1 MQIAVP
7 TWRLADNTAV
17 LLMLSLVVC
26 WPDGWLS
33 AFASWPKQRL
43 LAKSAGQLVNALL
56 YPFG

>member
-17 LLMLSLVVC
+17 LLMLSLVV
-26 WPDGWLS
+26 GWLS

-43 LAKSAGQLVNALL
+43 LAKSASQLVNALL